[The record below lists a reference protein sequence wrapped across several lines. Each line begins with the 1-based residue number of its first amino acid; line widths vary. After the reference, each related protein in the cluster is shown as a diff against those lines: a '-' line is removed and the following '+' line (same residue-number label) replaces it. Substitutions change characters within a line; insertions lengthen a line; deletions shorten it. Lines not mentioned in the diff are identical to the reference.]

1 MNTYSP
7 MAQPVFYD
15 PQRARWRR
23 LRRLFDVSAVLVS
36 ALIIFFVYTAL
47 RDEPLPELFLSPQ
60 KRAFK
65 ALKES
70 EKEKARDRQKKL
82 AARSHRKSKLAASQV
97 KLNQEEGIRA
107 AFYVPWDAASFS
119 SLRDY
124 AHQVDILYPDWLHVL
139 TTDGRIQGVDDQT
152 NKYFDVVQ
160 NNVQN
165 NAQGSTV
172 LPVDDRVMPF
182 LKAEDP
188 AMEVFP
194 MVNNSDGANWVG
206 EIVGFLNNPDAR
218 ALFRKQA
225 VQFLGSGHYRG
236 LMIDFEA
243 FPPSGQAG
251 YVALLQE
258 LSGDLHA
265 RSFKLYVA
273 VPPHSNEYNYP
284 AIAAAAD
291 GVVLM
296 NYDEHYPGAE
306 SGPVASQDWFVQ
318 NLTFAEKV
326 IPKEKIICAI
336 ANYGYDWALK
346 PKKGQLPADE
356 HDSTVSVQDAWLA
369 ARDSEED
376 VNFDDDAMNPHF
388 SYLDEKSFRH
398 DIWFL
403 DAVTALNH
411 MRSAQ
416 NLGIQTF
423 ALWRLG
429 SEDRSLW
436 KVWDIPGDTGATDK
450 LKNVPP
456 GADVDMEGQGEILRI
471 EDKPAPGIRDL
482 TIDANSQLIT
492 DEVFQNLPEPYRV
505 ARYGYSPNKVALTF
519 DDGPDPEWTPKILDV
534 LKQKNATATFFLIGI
549 QTDKFSGIAKRI
561 YQEGNTIGNHTFTH
575 PDVSNISAAHFKMEL
590 NLTERLF
597 GSLVGVRATLMRPP
611 YAIDEEPD
619 TADQVRPLEIPQE
632 MGYITVGNRIDPND
646 WSETPRHSAEQITSY
661 VLAHLPPC
669 RPDDLRCGNIVL
681 LHDGGGN
688 RAETVRALPM
698 IIDGIR
704 AQGYEIA
711 PVYELIGKT
720 RADVMAPL
728 PAGELWAARLDRF
741 GFWLFDAS
749 IVFIT
754 WIFLIGDVLM
764 TGRLLFIGAA
774 AVYDR
779 VHEKIFGKPAEVASY
794 KPKVAVLIPAYNEE
808 KVIER
813 TVRAALNSDYP
824 NLRVIVIDDGS
835 KDRTLEV
842 ARQAFAT
849 EAAAGKV
856 LILGKPNSGKAEALN
871 YGIEHIGDAELFV
884 GIDADT
890 IIAPD
895 AIARLVPH
903 FINPKVG
910 AIAGNA
916 KVGNRVNLWTRWQAL
931 EYITSQNFERRALD
945 VLGAVSVV
953 PGAIGAWRVSAVC
966 EAGGYHVDTVAEDA
980 DLTMALLRRGY
991 RVEYEDMAL
1000 AYTEAP
1006 TNANALMRQ
1015 RFRWSFGILQAVF
1028 KHRGVFA
1035 RKGALGW
1042 VALPNIFI
1050 FQILLPLVSP
1060 LIDIMFVVGTI
1071 WYYIQKHFHPDSTDP
1086 ADFHKLVLFFFAF
1099 LVIDFIASAI
1109 AFALEREHPGDKEDV
1124 WLLSQVWLQRFAYR
1138 QLFSIVLFKT
1148 LKRALEGR
1156 KFAWDKLERTAAVN
1170 YVPAERDHVNVP

>member
-1 MNTYSP
+1 
-7 MAQPVFYD
+7 MAEPVFYD
-15 PQRARWRR
+15 PRRARWKR
-23 LRRLFDVSAVLVS
+23 LRRTLDVTAVVVS
-36 ALIIFFVYTAL
+36 ALIIIFVYTAL
-47 RDEPLPELFLSPQ
+47 RDEPLPGLLFYPQ
-60 KRAFK
+60 RRNFK

-70 EKEKARDRQKKL
+70 ERDKAKERLKKA

-97 KLNQEEGIRA
+97 TLNQEEGIRA

-119 SLRDY
+119 SLRAY
-124 AHQVDILYPDWLHVL
+124 AHQIDILYPDWLHVV
-139 TTDGRIQGVDDQT
+139 TADGRLQGVDDQT

-160 NNVQN
+160 
-165 NAQGSTV
+165 GSTV
-172 LPVDDRVMPF
+172 LPVDDQIMPF
-182 LKAEDP
+182 LKNEDP
-188 AMEVFP
+188 GMEVFP
-194 MVNNSDGANWVG
+194 MVNNSDGTNWVG
-206 EIVGFLNNPDAR
+206 DIVDFLNNQDAR
-218 ALFRKQA
+218 ARFRQQA
-225 VQFLGSGHYRG
+225 TQFLGSGRYHG
-236 LMIDFEA
+236 LIIDFES
-243 FPPSGQAG
+243 FPPSGQKG

-265 RSFKLYVA
+265 RGMKLYVA
-273 VPPHSNEYNYP
+273 VPPHSNEYDYP

-296 NYDEHYPGAE
+296 NYDEHYPGAA

-318 NLTFAEKV
+318 NLKFAESV

-336 ANYGYDWALK
+336 ANYGYDWVLK
-346 PKKGQLPADE
+346 PKNGKLPPGV
-356 HDSTVSVQDAWLA
+356 HDSSVSVQDAWLA
-369 ARDSEED
+369 ARDSDED
-376 VNFDDDAMNPHF
+376 INFDDDAMNPHF
-388 SYLDEKSFRH
+388 SYLDEHNLRH
-398 DIWFL
+398 DVWFV
-403 DAVTALNH
+403 DGVTALNH
-411 MRSAQ
+411 MRSSQ
-416 NLGIQTF
+416 NLGIKTF

-436 KVWDIPGDTGATDK
+436 RVWDVPGDPGATDK
-450 LKNVPP
+450 LRDVPP

-471 EDKPAPGIRDL
+471 EEKPAHGTRDL
-482 TIDANSQLIT
+482 TIDQNSKLIT

-505 ARYGYSPNKVALTF
+505 ARYGYSPNKVAITF

-534 LKQKNATATFFLIGI
+534 LKAKNATATFFLIGI
-549 QTDKFSGIAKRI
+549 QTDKFSSIAKEI
-561 YQEGNTIGNHTFTH
+561 YQNGNTIGNHTFTH
-575 PDVSNISAAHFKMEL
+575 PDVTNAAAGYMKFEL
-590 NLTERLF
+590 NLAERLF
-597 GSLVGVRATLMRPP
+597 ASQFGIRSVLFRPP

-619 TADQVRPLEIPQE
+619 TADQVRPLEIPQD

-646 WSETPRHSAEQITSY
+646 WSENPRRSAEQISAY

-669 RPDDLRCGNIVL
+669 RLEDLRCGNIVL

-698 IIDGIR
+698 IIDGVR
-704 AQGYEIA
+704 ARGLEIA
-711 PVYELIGKT
+711 PVYELLGMQK
-720 RADVMAPL
+720 ADVMAPL
-728 PAGELWAARLDRF
+728 PRGELWAARLDRL
-741 GFWLFDAS
+741 GFWMFDAG
-749 IVFIT
+749 IVTIT
-754 WIFLIGDVLM
+754 WIFLVGDLLM

-779 VHEKIFGKPAEVASY
+779 VHEKIFGKPAEVAYY

-808 KVIER
+808 KVIVR
-813 TVRAALNSDYP
+813 TIRAALNSNYP

-842 ARQAFAT
+842 ARDAFAA
-849 EAAAGKV
+849 EQAAGQV
-856 LILGKPNSGKAEALN
+856 LILSKRNSGKAEALN
-871 YGIEHIGDAELFV
+871 YGIEHIGGAELFV

-890 IIAPD
+890 VIAPD
-895 AIARLVPH
+895 AISRLVPH

-953 PGAIGAWRVSAVC
+953 PGAIGAWRVSAVR

-1006 TNANALMRQ
+1006 TNANGLMRQ
-1015 RFRWSFGILQAVF
+1015 RFRWSFGILQAVY
-1028 KHRGVFA
+1028 KHRGVMA

-1042 VALPNIFI
+1042 VALPNIVI

-1060 LIDIMFVVGTI
+1060 LIDIMFAVGTI
-1071 WYYIQKHFHPDSTDP
+1071 WYFIQKHFHPDSTDP
-1086 ADFHKLVLFFFAF
+1086 GSFHKLVAFFFAF
-1099 LVIDFIASAI
+1099 MVIDFLASAI
-1109 AFALEREHPGDKEDV
+1109 AFALERQRPDDKEDA

-1170 YVPAERDHVNVP
+1170 YVPAETRDQVNVP